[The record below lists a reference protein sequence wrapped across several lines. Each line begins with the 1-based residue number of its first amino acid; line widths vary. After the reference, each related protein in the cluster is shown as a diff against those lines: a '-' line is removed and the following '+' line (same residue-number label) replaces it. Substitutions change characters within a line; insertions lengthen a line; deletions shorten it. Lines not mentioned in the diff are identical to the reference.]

1 MNSIWAPKHLLVKR
15 NNDNEAMNDLNRKR
29 DERKAQKVEEKKRQ
43 EAHNKRMAELR
54 MQVVH
59 VVCFIRI
66 QFHFHFSQYLDDN
79 AVDGSPGVEGQP
91 GAEGQDFLVDE
102 NSQSSL
108 GSFST
113 KKKKQWG
120 DVGGNEMAGI
130 HNPLANVTAETLFE
144 YKWPLEGRSSEHF
157 FLQEQVG

>member
-1 MNSIWAPKHLLVKR
+1 M
-15 NNDNEAMNDLNRKR
+15 
-29 DERKAQKVEEKKRQ
+29 
-43 EAHNKRMAELR
+43 
-54 MQVVH
+54 
-59 VVCFIRI
+59 
-66 QFHFHFSQYLDDN
+66 
-79 AVDGSPGVEGQP
+79 DGSPGGEGQP

-157 FLQEQVG
+157 FLQEQVRCTIRSNIFCLFQCFVVVDIFLFE

>member
-1 MNSIWAPKHLLVKR
+1 M
-15 NNDNEAMNDLNRKR
+15 
-29 DERKAQKVEEKKRQ
+29 
-43 EAHNKRMAELR
+43 
-54 MQVVH
+54 
-59 VVCFIRI
+59 
-66 QFHFHFSQYLDDN
+66 DDN
-79 AVDGSPGVEGQP
+79 AVDGSPGGEGQQ
-91 GAEGQDFLVDE
+91 GGEGQDFLLDE

-157 FLQEQVG
+157 FLQEQVSHIMSLDRLSHDMIIMFAIHE

>member
-1 MNSIWAPKHLLVKR
+1 M
-15 NNDNEAMNDLNRKR
+15 
-29 DERKAQKVEEKKRQ
+29 
-43 EAHNKRMAELR
+43 
-54 MQVVH
+54 
-59 VVCFIRI
+59 
-66 QFHFHFSQYLDDN
+66 
-79 AVDGSPGVEGQP
+79 
-91 GAEGQDFLVDE
+91 DE

-130 HNPLANVTAETLFE
+130 SNPLAIVTAETLFE

-157 FLQEQVG
+157 FLQEQVGPLRGIQQERCCWHHDFA

>member
-1 MNSIWAPKHLLVKR
+1 M
-15 NNDNEAMNDLNRKR
+15 
-29 DERKAQKVEEKKRQ
+29 
-43 EAHNKRMAELR
+43 
-54 MQVVH
+54 
-59 VVCFIRI
+59 
-66 QFHFHFSQYLDDN
+66 DDN
-79 AVDGSPGVEGQP
+79 AVDGSPGGEA

-157 FLQEQVG
+157 FLQEQVSHT

>member
-1 MNSIWAPKHLLVKR
+1 M
-15 NNDNEAMNDLNRKR
+15 
-29 DERKAQKVEEKKRQ
+29 
-43 EAHNKRMAELR
+43 
-54 MQVVH
+54 
-59 VVCFIRI
+59 
-66 QFHFHFSQYLDDN
+66 
-79 AVDGSPGVEGQP
+79 DGSPGVEGQP

-157 FLQEQVG
+157 FLQEQVGYWMDSCQIYLHFIFYQHLFRNLYIIDYLHW

>member
-1 MNSIWAPKHLLVKR
+1 M
-15 NNDNEAMNDLNRKR
+15 
-29 DERKAQKVEEKKRQ
+29 
-43 EAHNKRMAELR
+43 
-54 MQVVH
+54 
-59 VVCFIRI
+59 
-66 QFHFHFSQYLDDN
+66 
-79 AVDGSPGVEGQP
+79 DGSPGGEGQP

-157 FLQEQVG
+157 FLQEQVSCTIRSNLFLPIKANASFNVFCC

>member
-1 MNSIWAPKHLLVKR
+1 M
-15 NNDNEAMNDLNRKR
+15 
-29 DERKAQKVEEKKRQ
+29 
-43 EAHNKRMAELR
+43 
-54 MQVVH
+54 
-59 VVCFIRI
+59 
-66 QFHFHFSQYLDDN
+66 
-79 AVDGSPGVEGQP
+79 DGSPGGEGQ
-91 GAEGQDFLVDE
+91 GGEGQEFLMDE

-130 HNPLANVTAETLFE
+130 SNPLAIVTAETLFE

-157 FLQEQVG
+157 FLQEQVGRLRAIEQERC

>member
-1 MNSIWAPKHLLVKR
+1 M
-15 NNDNEAMNDLNRKR
+15 
-29 DERKAQKVEEKKRQ
+29 
-43 EAHNKRMAELR
+43 
-54 MQVVH
+54 
-59 VVCFIRI
+59 
-66 QFHFHFSQYLDDN
+66 
-79 AVDGSPGVEGQP
+79 
-91 GAEGQDFLVDE
+91 DE

-157 FLQEQVG
+157 FLQEQVSHIMSLDRYDHHVCNSRVITIRSLSSLE

>member
-1 MNSIWAPKHLLVKR
+1 MLMSGQPA
-15 NNDNEAMNDLNRKR
+15 LNK
-29 DERKAQKVEEKKRQ
+29 DPV
-43 EAHNKRMAELR
+43 L
-54 MQVVH
+54 
-59 VVCFIRI
+59 FS
-66 QFHFHFSQYLDDN
+66 FFSQYLDDN
-79 AVDGSPGVEGQP
+79 AVDGSPGGEGQP

-157 FLQEQVG
+157 FLQEQVSHNISCNVFFHPYKICLS